1 MRDFIVRMDKDE
13 LIEGREFH
21 SLGSRLKVRMSRQ
34 IVVSETMI

>member
-21 SLGSRLKVRMSRQ
+21 SLVKVRMSRQ